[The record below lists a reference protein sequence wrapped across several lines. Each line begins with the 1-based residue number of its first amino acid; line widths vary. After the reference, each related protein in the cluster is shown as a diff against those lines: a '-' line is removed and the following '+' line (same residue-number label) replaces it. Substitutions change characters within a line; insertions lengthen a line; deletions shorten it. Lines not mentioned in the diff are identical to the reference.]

1 MKKQHIPKNIRKDME
16 NPKKKSTY
24 LEQCAKNKGLVDTDE
39 GIRFV
44 SPSNDD
50 SNNVAVAAAAS
61 TKDDSGAD
69 GDEMMTKTNA
79 NQPSNNATTY
89 SETALLER
97 TRYELLNG
105 RDFWM
110 CTNCA
115 VGVPSLTMPCGKCHK
130 KITFVPL
137 EIEEFEE
144 FVQKQREMK
153 RRADMMMLKRME
165 NDSSSEESEEAE
177 TKSRS
182 QNSRRL
188 PCQSQSHTKH

>member
-1 MKKQHIPKNIRKDME
+1 MKKQHIPKNIRKDLD
-16 NPKKKSTY
+16 NPKQKSTY

-50 SNNVAVAAAAS
+50 NNVAVAAAAS
-61 TKDDSGAD
+61 TKEDSGAD
-69 GDEMMTKTNA
+69 EDEMMTKTTA

-89 SETALLER
+89 SETEALLER

-153 RRADMMMLKRME
+153 RRADMMMLKE
-165 NDSSSEESEEAE
+165 DGE
-177 TKSRS
+177 
-182 QNSRRL
+182 
-188 PCQSQSHTKH
+188 